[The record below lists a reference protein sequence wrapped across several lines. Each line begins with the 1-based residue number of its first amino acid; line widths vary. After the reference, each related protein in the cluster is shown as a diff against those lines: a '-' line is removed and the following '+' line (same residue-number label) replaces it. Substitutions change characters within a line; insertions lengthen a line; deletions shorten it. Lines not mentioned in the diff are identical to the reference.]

1 MKVSPEKFLIP
12 DRARY
17 ISLAAVGF
25 GYGGETV
32 LDRISLDI
40 GRGEFVAVIG
50 PSGCGKSTLLRLL
63 AGLAFPDTGLLTISG
78 RPVSG
83 PGLDR
88 AVVFQDYSLFPW
100 MSCRDNIVLALE
112 QAGMG
117 GSRGER
123 RAIASDYLELVGL
136 RSDGGKLPGELSGG
150 MRQRT
155 AIARALAVNAPILL
169 MDEPFGALDEITRAR
184 QQDLLLGLWQD
195 SGGEHGKT
203 VIFVT
208 HDVEE
213 AIILGDRVI
222 VMATHPGRVVRD
234 MAVGLSR
241 PRSRHGALHH
251 ENFVPARD
259 ELLDILNQVVGE
271 QLEPAAPAG
280 GGDGI

>member
-1 MKVSPEKFLIP
+1 MPLHDNAFAAPGCIAVEDVSF
-12 DRARY
+12 
-17 ISLAAVGF
+17 S
-25 GYGGETV
+25 YGGGERV
-32 LDRISLDI
+32 LDRIDLAID
-40 GRGEFVAVIG
+40 RGEFVAVIG

-63 AGLAFPDTGLLTISG
+63 AGLAGPDSG
-78 RPVSG
+78 RLSVSGVPVTG

-117 GSRGER
+117 AAREER

-136 RSDGGKLPGELSGG
+136 RADGGKLPGELSGG

-184 QQDLLLGLWQD
+184 QQDLLLNLWQD
-195 SGGEHGKT
+195 GRAGGGGKT
-203 VIFVT
+203 VLFVT

-213 AIILGDRVI
+213 AVILGDRVI
-222 VMATHPGRVVRD
+222 VMGTRPGRIVRD
-234 MAVGLSR
+234 FPVGLPR
-241 PRSRHGALHH
+241 PRSRNSAIHH
-251 ENFVPARD
+251 DDFVAVRD
-259 ELLDILNQVVGE
+259 KLLRDLNLVVDERLG
-271 QLEPAAPAG
+271 PAG
-280 GGDGI
+280 LAGQGDGI